1 MNWIFLFLSMFLLQG
16 GNNNIKI
23 KDAWMRPG
31 AKDMMTAAYF
41 KIENKGSKADT
52 LYDVKSKLSEK
63 AELHETFKK
72 DGMMGMRPT
81 KFVVIPAKSAFEF
94 KPRGNHVMLMNLK
107 EDIKA
112 GDSGQISL
120 YFKNAGKIE
129 VNLKAQSSN

>member
-1 MNWIFLFLSMFLLQG
+1 MNWIFLFLSIFLFHG
-16 GNNNIKI
+16 GNNNIKV

-41 KIENKGSKADT
+41 KIENNGNKADT

-63 AELHETFKK
+63 AELHETFTK

-81 KFVVIPAKSAFEF
+81 KFVVIPANSTFEF

-107 EDIKA
+107 EDIKT

-129 VNLKAQSSN
+129 VNLKAKSQN